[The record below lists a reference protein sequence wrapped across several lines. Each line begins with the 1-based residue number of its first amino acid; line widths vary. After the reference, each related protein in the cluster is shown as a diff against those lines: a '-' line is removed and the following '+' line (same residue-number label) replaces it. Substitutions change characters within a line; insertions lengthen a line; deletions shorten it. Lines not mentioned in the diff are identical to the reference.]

1 VSKLEYLSSGFAKI
15 DQDLSFL
22 IQCFRELLFELGE
35 DDLARSL
42 PWLPTPAKAG
52 VAMKSA
58 RLGQAYSIAFQLL
71 NMVEENTAAQT
82 RRLREG
88 NVGQLNEPGLW
99 GAQLVRLRKL
109 GFSQKEIAAVL
120 PKIRVEPVLTAH
132 PTEAKRSTILEQ
144 HRALYL
150 SLVQRENKMWTP
162 SEQNGI
168 RNEIKVALERL
179 WRTGEIILRKPD
191 VSAERA
197 SMLYYLRE
205 VFPNVMPKLDRRLI
219 QAWAESGFDPA
230 LIENSERL
238 PKLQFGNWVGGD
250 RDGHPLVTAR
260 VTEETL
266 VEFRTNALLVLY
278 RMLKVLP
285 RKLSLHRRLQEIPK
299 DFLSEITKKAA
310 GLGSKGET
318 VLQRNPEEPF
328 RQFAGLILAQLP
340 LNILDSGIASLNDFS
355 GSYRKAQQLEADLE
369 TLRSAL
375 IGTGAKNIALMDVDP
390 ILRLVRIFGF
400 HLAVLDVRQNSKFHD
415 QALSQLLRA
424 AGVVKEGEADFEDWN
439 EEKRLEFL
447 NAELK
452 SPRPFLHTGAK
463 AGPEAEAVLGC
474 YRVLVKYSQD
484 YGLSGLGSLIVSMT
498 RQVSDLLV
506 VYILARES
514 GLAYSTPDGLVCA
527 MPVVPLF
534 ETIDDL
540 ERSPE
545 LLDSFLSHPVTTHS
559 LETIHA
565 TENRRWP
572 KVQQVMIG
580 YSDSNKDSG
589 ILSSQW
595 ALHAAQREL
604 AGVARKHKI
613 NIRFF
618 HGRGGTISRG
628 AGPTHRFL
636 EALPSGSLMGD
647 MRTTEQGET
656 VAQKFANPLTATY
669 NLELL
674 LAGVTG
680 ETLAKGDELFHDPE
694 FDSLFSELAAN
705 SSQAY
710 RSLLAM
716 EGFMDFYGQATP
728 IDALESSSIG
738 SRPSRRTGRKSLA
751 DLRAIPWVFSWN
763 QCRFYLPGWYG
774 VGSGLEKLLKKEP
787 KKFAELR
794 NQTET
799 NSFLRYVLMNVET
812 NLASA
817 DLKIMRQYAAL
828 VPDEA
833 LRKRFM
839 DQILGEFKRT
849 QKMMEKLFGK
859 AVEVRRPR
867 MFKTLK
873 LREEALRLLHLQQLQ
888 LLKKWRALRAADKH
902 AQADKL
908 LPQLLLSINAIAS
921 GLRTTG

>member
-1 VSKLEYLSSGFAKI
+1 MSKLEYLSSGFAKI
-15 DQDLSFL
+15 DQDLLFM
-22 IQCFRELLFELGE
+22 IQCFREVLFELGE

-42 PWLPTPAKAG
+42 PWLPTPAKADL
-52 VAMKSA
+52 AMKSL

-88 NVGQLNEPGLW
+88 STGQLNEPGLW
-99 GAQLVRLRKL
+99 GAQLVRLRKK

-144 HRALYL
+144 HRALYV

-191 VSAERA
+191 VSAERN

-205 VFPNVMPKLDRRLI
+205 VFPNVMPKLDHRLI
-219 QAWAESGFDPA
+219 QAWTEAGLDPG
-230 LIENSERL
+230 LIENPERL

-250 RDGHPLVTAR
+250 RDGHPLVTAK

-266 VEFRTNALLVLY
+266 REFRTNALLVLY
-278 RMLKVLP
+278 RALKVLP

-299 DFLSEITKKAA
+299 DFLAEIVKKAG
-310 GLGSKGET
+310 GLGAKGEA
-318 VLQRNPEEPF
+318 VLQRNPDEPF
-328 RQFAGLILAQLP
+328 RQFASMILAKLP
-340 LNILDSGIASLNDFS
+340 MKMLDGSRAALDDFPE
-355 GSYRKAQQLEADLE
+355 SYQSAHDLEADLE
-369 TLRSAL
+369 LLRKGL
-375 IGTGAKNIALMDVDP
+375 IDTGAKHIAFMDVDP

-415 QALSQLLRA
+415 GALGQLLKA
-424 AGVVKEGEADFEDWN
+424 AGVVKEGEPHFEDWP
-439 EEKRLEFL
+439 EEKRLAFL
-447 NAELK
+447 NEELK
-452 SPRPFLHTGAK
+452 SPRPFMHAGAK
-463 AGPEAEAVLGC
+463 AGPEAEAVLTC
-474 YRVLVKYSQD
+474 YRVLVRYWRD
-484 YGLSGLGSLIVSMT
+484 YGLSGLGALIVSMT

-506 VYILARES
+506 VYLLAREA
-514 GLAYSTPDGLVCA
+514 GLAYSTPEGLVCA

-540 ERSPE
+540 QRSPG
-545 LLDSFLSHPVTTHS
+545 LLDSFLAHPVTRRS
-559 LETIHA
+559 LEAMHLA
-565 TENRRWP
+565 EGRRWP

-595 ALHAAQREL
+595 ALHEAQRAL
-604 AGVARKHKI
+604 ADVARKHKI

-636 EALPSGSLMGD
+636 EALPSGSLLGD

-674 LAGVTG
+674 LAGVTA
-680 ETLAKGDELFHDPE
+680 ETLARGDETSQEPD
-694 FDSLFSELAAN
+694 FDKIFSELAK
-705 SSQAY
+705 SSSEAY

-716 EGFMDFYGQATP
+716 EGFMDFYGTATP

-774 VGSGLEKLLKKEP
+774 VGSGLESLLKKEP
-787 KKFAELR
+787 KKFADLKK
-794 NQTET
+794 QTET

-817 DLKIMRQYAAL
+817 DLRIMRQYAAL
-828 VPDEA
+828 VPNDA

-839 DQILGEFKRT
+839 DQITGEFKRT
-849 QKMMEKLFGK
+849 QKMMEKLFGR

-888 LLKKWRALRAADKH
+888 LLKKWRSLRAAEKH
-902 AQADKL
+902 AQADQL
-908 LPQLLLSINAIAS
+908 LPQLLSSINAIAS